1 MSTSAVEVSGEKV
14 KAMWKCRVKG

>member
-14 KAMWKCRVKG
+14 KVR

>member
-14 KAMWKCRVKG
+14 KAMWIRD